1 MNNQIWI
8 HLDTSVIL
16 PTSPGLAAHHP
27 ALELPQDL
35 RWTLDG
41 QLWRVLVSLL

>member
-35 RWTLDG
+35 RSFNMSESEHVIL
-41 QLWRVLVSLL
+41 